1 MLCFADHQIYKIA
14 SCIDEKT
21 SIQLARHESVDSRLF
36 SPPINKYLRKD
47 NIFDI
52 LSILD
57 QKLTSQVYNK
67 YHASI
72 AFKARER
79 WKMMHFKLDE
89 EVREKYFSQ
98 KKCHLLCLQALLKF
112 SAYNEEACQL
122 MTNAG
127 LLASLH
133 TIREMYHDDIETNT
147 LIARIFSNISQYQFS
162 KSHFFKTGWIKI
174 FSQWMNEEK
183 IELSLTAAKILF
195 NLDNDKYLLSDNIFL
210 LYPNFKKK
218 EVYHYDV
225 VFIHGLMGSVFK
237 TWRQSDK
244 NAGNSDY
251 TKCWPQTWLSQ
262 DIKWLRLLAIDYQ
275 TQLTDWETDSYA
287 EKTSFLQNIES
298 IVQQLIKAG
307 IGKRPL
313 ILVGHSM
320 GGILAKQILVSC
332 SQSSNSDY
340 QDILK
345 QTKGVVFYSVP
356 HRGSEMI
363 NWPLKFQKVVLP
375 SQDIR
380 HLMKG

>member
-1 MLCFADHQIYKIA
+1 MRGT
-14 SCIDEKT
+14 E
-21 SIQLARHESVDSRLF
+21 RR
-36 SPPINKYLRKD
+36 
-47 NIFDI
+47 
-52 LSILD
+52 
-57 QKLTSQVYNK
+57 
-67 YHASI
+67 
-72 AFKARER
+72 RE
-79 WKMMHFKLDE
+79 
-89 EVREKYFSQ
+89 
-98 KKCHLLCLQALLKF
+98 
-112 SAYNEEACQL
+112 
-122 MTNAG
+122 
-127 LLASLH
+127 
-133 TIREMYHDDIETNT
+133 
-147 LIARIFSNISQYQFS
+147 
-162 KSHFFKTGWIKI
+162 
-174 FSQWMNEEK
+174 
-183 IELSLTAAKILF
+183 
-195 NLDNDKYLLSDNIFL
+195 
-210 LYPNFKKK
+210 K

-363 NWPLKFQKVVLP
+363 NWPLTFQKVVLP